1 MGGQY
6 TRGKI
11 IEGKVRE
18 LKQKREKQSGGN
30 NIICDDMRALEF
42 EIKILNSMSTYEE
55 YVRDEE
61 NYTSCTFY
69 PTDLQ
74 LYNKGKLTLVSK
86 QFMQWAKTLVQS
98 INQHISIEEIW
109 RKKNTIMLE
118 AKRIIKGDKRL
129 YGSFKK
135 AFFSQPVKYDK
146 VVSTCH
152 AKVVIK
158 TTNAR
163 AGKILATFQDL
174 FVGHYSKK
182 ILISGKHYRCNKKAN
197 TRKK

>member
-1 MGGQY
+1 M
-6 TRGKI
+6 
-11 IEGKVRE
+11 RE

-42 EIKILNSMSTYEE
+42 EIEILNSMSTYEE
-55 YVRDEE
+55 DIRDDEE
-61 NYTSCTFY
+61 YMSTFY

-98 INQHISIEEIW
+98 INQYISIEAIW

-129 YGSFKK
+129 YGCFKE

-152 AKVVIK
+152 AEVVIK
-158 TTNAR
+158 TINAR
-163 AGKILATFQDL
+163 AGNIFATFQDL
-174 FVGHYSKK
+174 FVGHYSK
-182 ILISGKHYRCNKKAN
+182 
-197 TRKK
+197 